1 MSDNFMNNITVCGV
15 CPAAAPSHVNNQQT
29 TVRPSSGYHREN
41 CSKSND
47 GTLTFY
53 LVFLETA
60 SSSDVF
66 RPPSPDSSLC
76 HLLRS
81 SLKGQWNS
89 VKLKIFWICVH
100 PGLRCFHLL
109 FLRKF
114 NPKREYVP
122 FFYFFY
128 FNGCVQVS
136 WVQAMAQF
144 QIILNLHKAPSVLKQ
159 SWPGIRSMYVI
170 NYSFGKCQRVRPS
183 AEGSSPGWLIEPSA
197 VGLFNNALNMY
208 YSAAQSSRSHSI
220 STHSFSNGHLGT
232 PLPLLPFH
240 S

>member
-29 TVRPSSGYHREN
+29 LVRPSSGYHREN

-66 RPPSPDSSLC
+66 RPPSPDSALLWKVSETLLNWKYSGFVFIRDWGVFIYFSLE
-76 HLLRS
+76 
-81 SLKGQWNS
+81 SLIQ
-89 VKLKIFWICVH
+89 
-100 PGLRCFHLL
+100 
-109 FLRKF
+109 
-114 NPKREYVP
+114 RENMFP
-122 FFYFFY
+122 FFFFN

-144 QIILNLHKAPSVLKQ
+144 QIFLNLHKAPSVLKQ

-183 AEGSSPGWLIEPSA
+183 AEGSSPDWLIEPSA

-232 PLPLLPFH
+232 PLLPFH

>member
-1 MSDNFMNNITVCGV
+1 MERWHFTSYFWRPPPQATSSV
-15 CPAAAPSHVNNQQT
+15 PPLLT
-29 TVRPSSGYHREN
+29 RPSVICSALLWKVSETLLNWKYSGFVFIRDWRVFIYFSLESLIQREN
-41 CSKSND
+41 M
-47 GTLTFY
+47 F
-53 LVFLETA
+53 
-60 SSSDVF
+60 
-66 RPPSPDSSLC
+66 
-76 HLLRS
+76 
-81 SLKGQWNS
+81 
-89 VKLKIFWICVH
+89 
-100 PGLRCFHLL
+100 
-109 FLRKF
+109 
-114 NPKREYVP
+114 P
-122 FFYFFY
+122 FFIFY

-144 QIILNLHKAPSVLKQ
+144 QIFLNLHKAPSVLKQ

-183 AEGSSPGWLIEPSA
+183 AEGSSPDWLIEPSA